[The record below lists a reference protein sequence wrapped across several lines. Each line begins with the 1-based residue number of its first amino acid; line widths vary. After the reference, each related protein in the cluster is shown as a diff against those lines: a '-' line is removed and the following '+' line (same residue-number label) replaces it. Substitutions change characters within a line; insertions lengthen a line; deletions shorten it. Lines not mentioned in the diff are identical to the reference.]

1 MVLVS
6 LIEGLAL
13 IIINVEILIIF
24 LTPQTYFTCF
34 MPREKEASRMR
45 KQNEK
50 KGTERLDFFP
60 LVNPNPNN
68 FICFN

>member
-13 IIINVEILIIF
+13 LIINVEILIIF
-24 LTPQTYFTCF
+24 LTPQTYFTCL
-34 MPREKEASRMR
+34 MSREKEASRTR

-60 LVNPNPNN
+60 LVSLNPNN